1 MAITVVTRPI
11 GHKLSVTPHTAVV
24 NQGYGGTDASFIEIG
39 HGLSDGDYIYAESL
53 IEEYNGFFYVDS
65 ITGDNFKLKEGP
77 GADPVGWVANGTITY
92 YVSTLDHGWSCVHLP
107 IVYKLSN
114 DRYPINT
121 VDTERTVSSFTDV
134 NGYTNLNLSGALK
147 ATVVDLDYVKIS
159 GAANDDLNGVWQIID
174 AVSTSDVTINLAYDA
189 GNSFS
194 GATVQFYYNNYHIRV
209 KVFGGLSST
218 HQFEYLKPYRELSEL
233 RLIPDEDGQVMFSI
247 NEYLKAL
254 INTRNNLLLAS
265 LPCNIDFFTQF
276 YISYAESYDVSDGSE
291 VTTNVSAYTSDAFVD
306 GWNSVVIDALN
317 LWNENGVGEEWSNT
331 VTPTVTLTDDQ
342 DSENKYVD
350 EVMTAGSN
358 YRINYS
364 FDQNIISSTFPV
376 YTASYRIRIKDA
388 SDNILLSTSILIF
401 DPIGVYEFTAPVGA
415 ARISIDVIQET
426 TSGTITAEY
435 IINSITLEIDEST
448 GFDGYAANA
457 KLPFKNQYSGY
468 LTEYIEGK
476 WLTNQASPVIFDNQY
491 FDLSAIVNQEGD
503 IQVIINGD
511 LSDTIEGASPGIYR
525 IPITAT
531 GENMTVKLQMDGED
545 ITDEI
550 TLTAD
555 NKCSDYPLYL
565 TWLNNLGGFD
575 YLEFQ
580 AKKDHIVEIT
590 ETGITKQNIFP
601 SWPQSYGSIADT
613 IRKQTFRTSNKAFTI
628 RSQHLTQA
636 QVDAVSFIKSSV
648 LVQILISRFDRR
660 TVILDDGAF
669 VIRKDGDDTYSISFN
684 ISYTD
689 DIPVQ
694 SV

>member
-39 HGLSDGDYIYAESL
+39 HGLTDGDYIYAESL

-77 GADPVGWVANGTITY
+77 GADPVAWVANGTITY

-114 DRYPINT
+114 DRWPINT

-147 ATVVDLDYVKIS
+147 GTVVDLDYVKIS

-189 GNSFS
+189 AYSFS
-194 GATVQFYYNNYHIRV
+194 GATVQFYYNNYHLRV
-209 KVFGGLSST
+209 KVFGGLDSD
-218 HQFEYLKPYRELSEL
+218 HQFEYLKPYRELAEL

-276 YISYAESYDVSDGSE
+276 YISYAESYDTSDGTD
-291 VTTNVSAYTSDAFVD
+291 VTTFVSAYVEDSRIETWNSEALPTLDLWTESGVGAEWTDTSTPVVQLVDDDESEAKEVTFAFVD
-306 GWNSVVIDALN
+306 G
-317 LWNENGVGEEWSNT
+317 
-331 VTPTVTLTDDQ
+331 VTYRIGYEFLVTSISGSGITIR
-342 DSENKYVD
+342 SATINIIG
-350 EVMTAGSN
+350 AGSE
-358 YRINYS
+358 
-364 FDQNIISSTFPV
+364 
-376 YTASYRIRIKDA
+376 
-388 SDNILLSTSILIF
+388 SDFIVLSTGVNAGTF
-401 DPIGVYEFTAPVGA
+401 QFTAVAGMNMVRIGVEQTVVG
-415 ARISIDVIQET
+415 SHTYDYQ
-426 TSGTITAEY
+426 
-435 IINSITLEIDEST
+435 INFITLESLEVT
-448 GFDGYAANA
+448 GFEGYAANA

-531 GENMTVKLQMDGED
+531 GENMTVKLQIGGED

-669 VIRKDGDDTYSISFN
+669 VIRKDGDDTHSIAFN

>member
-39 HGLSDGDYIYAESL
+39 HGLTDGDYIYAESL

-77 GADPVGWVANGTITY
+77 GADPVEWVANGTITY

-114 DRYPINT
+114 DLWPINT

-147 ATVVDLDYVKIS
+147 GTVVDLDSVKIS

-189 GNSFS
+189 AYSFS

-209 KVFGGLSST
+209 KVFGGLSSD
-218 HQFEYLKPYRELSEL
+218 HQYEYLKPYRELAEL
-233 RLIPDEDGQVMFSI
+233 RLIPDSDGQVMFSI
-247 NEYLKAL
+247 NEILKAL

-291 VTTNVSAYTSDAFVD
+291 ITTFTSTYGSDNFTD
-306 GWNSVVIDALN
+306 DWDTIVIDTLD
-317 LWNENGVGEEWSNT
+317 LWLENGTGEEWTDTST
-331 VTPTVTLTDDQ
+331 PSVSLAVGQSSEHKYTDIAMTPGVT
-342 DSENKYVD
+342 
-350 EVMTAGSN
+350 
-358 YRINYS
+358 YRIAYS
-364 FDQNIISSTFPV
+364 FSRSGAIGFTDAFIVIRDSSDV
-376 YTASYRIRIKDA
+376 S
-388 SDNILLSTSILIF
+388 LLSEQVNLVGTQTNT
-401 DPIGVYEFTAPVGA
+401 GTYQFTAPAGA
-415 ARISIDVIQET
+415 SRISIRGEYDASG
-426 TSGTITAEY
+426 SGTLTID
-435 IINSITLEIDEST
+435 SIGLEVNNST
-448 GFDGYAANA
+448 GFEGYAANA

-511 LSDTIEGASPGIYR
+511 LSDTIEDASPGIYR

-550 TLTAD
+550 TLIAD

-601 SWPQSYGSIADT
+601 SWPQSYSKTADT
-613 IRKQTFRTSNKAFTI
+613 VRKQTHRVSNKAFTI
-628 RSQHLTQA
+628 RSQFLNDDQI
-636 QVDAVSFIKSSV
+636 DSVSFIKSAV
-648 LVQILISRFDRR
+648 LAQILVSRFDRR
-660 TVILDDGAF
+660 TLILDDGAF
-669 VIRKDGDDTYSISFN
+669 VIRKDGDDTKSIAFN

-694 SV
+694 RV

>member
-39 HGLSDGDYIYAESL
+39 HGLTDGDYIFAESL

-121 VDTERTVSSFTDV
+121 VDTERAVSSFTDV

-189 GNSFS
+189 TYSFS
-194 GATVQFYYNNYHIRV
+194 GATVQYYYNNYHLRV
-209 KVFGGLSST
+209 KVFGGLDSD
-218 HQFEYLKPYRELSEL
+218 HQFEYLKPYRELAEL

-276 YISYAESYDVSDGSE
+276 YISYAESYDTSDGTD
-291 VTTNVSAYTSDAFVD
+291 VTTFVSAYVEDSRIET
-306 GWNSVVIDALN
+306 WNSEALPTLD
-317 LWNENGVGEEWSNT
+317 LWTESGVGAEWTDTS
-331 VTPTVTLTDDQ
+331 TPVVQLVDD
-342 DSENKYVD
+342 DASENKEGAFAFVPGVTYRISYSIQVTSVSGVGVGTRNSYLTVEGGGSVSEILSLSTGANASVLEFEAVSGMNAIRIRVD
-350 EVMTAGSN
+350 QTIAGSHT
-358 YRINYS
+358 YDY
-364 FDQNIISSTFPV
+364 Q
-376 YTASYRIRIKDA
+376 
-388 SDNILLSTSILIF
+388 
-401 DPIGVYEFTAPVGA
+401 
-415 ARISIDVIQET
+415 
-426 TSGTITAEY
+426 
-435 IINSITLEIDEST
+435 INSVTLESLEVT
-448 GFDGYAANA
+448 GFEGYAANA
-457 KLPFKNQYSGY
+457 QLPFKNQYSGY

-531 GENMTVKLQMDGED
+531 GENMTVKLQIGGED

-550 TLTAD
+550 TLIAD
-555 NKCSDYPLYL
+555 NKCSDYTLYL

-580 AKKDHIVEIT
+580 AKKDHIIEIT

-628 RSQHLTQA
+628 RSQHLTRD
-636 QVDAVSFIKSSV
+636 QVDAVSFVKSSV
-648 LVQILISRFDRR
+648 LVQILVSRFDRR

-669 VIRKDGDDTYSISFN
+669 VVRKDGDDTHSISFN

-694 SV
+694 RV